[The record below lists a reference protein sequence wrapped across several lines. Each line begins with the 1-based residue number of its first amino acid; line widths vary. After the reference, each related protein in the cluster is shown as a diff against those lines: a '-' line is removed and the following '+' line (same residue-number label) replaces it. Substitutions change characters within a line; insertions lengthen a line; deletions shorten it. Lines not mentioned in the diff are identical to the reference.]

1 MKQTTNKWGLVIA
14 IVLLAGALIISSNQG
29 WCQGRRAAKDFTLK
43 DLAMKKV
50 SLNDFKGKVVLLNF
64 FATWCPPCRM
74 EIPEL
79 IKIYNKNKEK
89 GLVVL
94 GVSLDTDGI
103 PQGLTRFVRD
113 MKIPYP
119 VLLGNMELADNYQVS
134 GVPTTIII
142 NREGKTTKRFDGLV
156 PSSYVEQAMKELL

>member
-1 MKQTTNKWGLVIA
+1 MKRNFSKWGLLIA
-14 IVLLAGALIISSNQG
+14 VLLLAGVLLISSNQG
-29 WCQGRRAAKDFTLK
+29 WCQGKRPAKDFTLK

-103 PQGLTRFVRD
+103 SQGLTRFVRD

-119 VLLGNMELADNYQVS
+119 VLLGNMELAENYQVS

-142 NREGKTTKRFDGLV
+142 NREGKTTNRFDGLV
-156 PSSYVEQAMKELL
+156 PGSHVEQALKELL

>member
-1 MKQTTNKWGLVIA
+1 MRRNFSKWGLLIA
-14 IVLLAGALIISSNQG
+14 VLLLAGVLLISSNQG
-29 WCQGRRAAKDFTLK
+29 WCQGKRAAKDFTLK

-94 GVSLDTDGI
+94 GVSLDSDGI

-142 NREGKTTKRFDGLV
+142 NREGKTTNRFDGLV
-156 PSSYVEQAMKELL
+156 PGSHVEQALKELL